1 MKINQNWKI
10 QWFEPGQANELE
22 VADPDYI
29 DHFWIS
35 AKVPGDVHSTLIE
48 KKIIDDPFVGHNDI
62 KCRWVEEKVWW
73 YRTEFDFDEK
83 IKPEERLYLIFEG
96 LDTFA
101 TIYLNGIELGSTEN
115 MFIAHTFDVTR
126 EIRGGRNVLAVKF
139 DPVSLRVKGKRQ
151 DFWSGFSKERI
162 WVRKAQMNFGW
173 DWGPRLVTVG
183 IWQDVRLEK
192 KRFAK
197 LESVFARTLAIG
209 ENKATVAIDVEVDDF
224 GQNANGIGSAAFL
237 PTSHDT
243 FEVEVS
249 LTCDDCRGEH
259 EGGQNERVVQR
270 THLNGTSAHL
280 ILEVKEPRLWWTHDL
295 GTPHLY
301 RLEVTLFKDGEAID
315 RYEQDFGIRML
326 EVRRTDEKG
335 NARFTFVLNGVELFA
350 KGANWI
356 PVDSFIGAAP
366 DSRYVHLIR
375 LAREANMNM
384 LRVWG
389 GGIYEKDVFY
399 RECDR
404 QGILVWQDFMFAC
417 ALYPDFNRN
426 FMANVREE
434 IARVVK
440 RLRNY
445 ACVAL
450 WCGNNENDWIYEQ
463 MKASGEITTPFYGEK
478 IYHELI
484 PQMLAELDPTRLYWP
499 SSPYGGNDH
508 NSAEEGDRHNWQ
520 VWHGKVEPRKFGE
533 IPRVD
538 YSVEGVSFK
547 NFKKDTAKFVSE
559 FGMHAAAN
567 RYTLERNIP
576 QGKFFWGSDELAY
589 RNKDDHHQKGILL
602 MEGYTGVP
610 RNLEEYLNFSMLT
623 QGEGLKYGIE
633 HYRRHK
639 PSTSGALFWQLND
652 CWPGTS
658 WSVIDYYLLPKAGYY
673 YAKKC
678 FHPVLY
684 TLDHESGEALHVW
697 VVNDRLED
705 LQDTVSL
712 HVYDFDGK
720 PVFSR
725 EMAVQVSANVSVRVA
740 RFTEEEMLQ
749 GHPANRVVVC
759 LRSVRGV
766 TPENFY
772 YLRDQKELGL
782 PETTLRVRVDE
793 KRQCVTVFSER
804 LARFVKIELPGD
816 MLTFSDNYFDLLPGM
831 SRTIQIDH
839 LEGKK
844 VAFDGLRVSAL
855 NVSRTQYEQEIG

>member
-1 MKINQNWKI
+1 MEGQENMKIHENWKI
-10 QWFEPGQANELE
+10 QWFEPGQANEHE
-22 VADPDYI
+22 IADPDYI
-29 DHFWIS
+29 DHFWFS

-48 KKIIDDPFVGHNDI
+48 KKIIDDPFVGHNDV

-73 YRTEFDFDEK
+73 YRTEFLFDKK
-83 IKPEERLYLIFEG
+83 IEPGERLELIFEG

-101 TIYLNGIELGSTEN
+101 TVFLNGIELGSTEN

-126 EIRGGRNVLAVKF
+126 EVRPGRNVLAVKF
-139 DPVSLRVKGKRQ
+139 DPVSLRLQGKRR
-151 DFWSGFSKERI
+151 DLWAGFSRERV

-183 IWQDVRLEK
+183 IWKDVRLEK

-209 ENKATVAIDVEVDDF
+209 ENRATVAIDVEVDF
-224 GQNANGIGSAAFL
+224 LAF
-237 PTSHDT
+237 PVPHGTY
-243 FEVEVS
+243 EVEVR
-249 LTCDDCRGEH
+249 LTADREAGQH
-259 EGGQNERVVQR
+259 ESHVQR
-270 THLNGTSAHL
+270 ARLHGTSARL
-280 ILEVKEPRLWWTHDL
+280 TLEVNDVQLWWTHDL

-315 RYEQDFGIRML
+315 RHEQDFGIRTL
-326 EVRRTDEKG
+326 EVRRVDGKG
-335 NARFTFVLNGVELFA
+335 NPRFTFVLNGVELFA

-356 PVDSFIGAAP
+356 PVDSSIGAAP
-366 DSRYVHLIR
+366 DSRYVHLLR
-375 LAREANMNM
+375 LAREAHMNM

-417 ALYPDFNRN
+417 ALYPDFNRD
-426 FMANVREE
+426 FMENVREE
-434 IARVVK
+434 IVQVVK
-440 RLRNY
+440 RLRNH
-445 ACVAL
+445 ACIAL
-450 WCGNNENDWIYEQ
+450 WCGNNENDWSYDQ
-463 MKASGEITTPFYGEK
+463 LKSSGRVATPFYGEK

-484 PQMLAELDPTRLYWP
+484 PQILAELDPTRLYWP

-520 VWHGKVEPRKFGE
+520 VWHGMVEPRKFGE
-533 IPRVD
+533 PPRVD

-576 QGKFFWGSDELAY
+576 RGEFFWGSDEMAY
-589 RNKDDHHQKGILL
+589 RNKDYHHQKGILL

-623 QGEGLKYGIE
+623 QAEGLKYGIE
-633 HYRRHK
+633 HYRRRK
-639 PSTSGALFWQLND
+639 PATSGALFWQLND

-658 WSVIDYYLLPKAGYY
+658 WSVIDYDLLPKASYY
-673 YAKKC
+673 YAKKF

-684 TLDHESGEALHVW
+684 SLDHEPGETLNVW
-697 VVNDRLED
+697 VVNDWLEKF
-705 LQDTVSL
+705 QDIVLL
-712 HVYDFDGK
+712 HVYDFEGK

-725 EMAVQVSANVSVRVA
+725 EISVEVSANVSLQVA
-740 RFTEEEMLQ
+740 RFTEEEILQ

-759 LRSVRGV
+759 LRSAQGV

-772 YLRDQKELGL
+772 YLRDQKELEL
-782 PETTLRVRVDE
+782 PETQLRVVVDE
-793 KRQCVTVFSER
+793 KRQRVTAYAER
-804 LARFVKIELPGD
+804 LARFVKIELPGE
-816 MLTFSDNYFDLLPGM
+816 MLTFSDNYFDLLPGT
-831 SRTIQIDH
+831 SRTVEIGH

-844 VAFDGLRVSAL
+844 VSFNGLTVSAL
-855 NVSRTQYEQEIG
+855 NAPQTVCEREIG